1 MLGKHV
7 SYRGRIGTV
16 VEHSSVTELWG
27 KTVVISFPE
36 RGDGPA
42 EEVSVPQHLWPLIK
56 VLDY

>member
-1 MLGKHV
+1 MLGKRV

-36 RGDGPA
+36 HSDHAG
-42 EEVSVPQHLWPLIK
+42 EKVSVPQHLWPLIK
-56 VLDY
+56 VLDS